1 MSWSLAAPLK
11 PMQCNSTCS
20 FEASTAW
27 VECVGACRV
36 ILEAMSPEAESVLA
50 EHNQEA
56 VDSLVAYISHYVS
69 AHLDSLPPANV
80 LPLSGFAY
88 PQTSTAAS
96 KSASKFASDLRQQA
110 LAACGRSVHATG
122 YSSSMSEGGRALHN
136 FRKECRISS
145 PFAALSG
152 RHVKLQLLS
161 SPLCFSRCKTGSAF
175 ALHAQERSAHIC
187 LRYIASGCS

>member
-1 MSWSLAAPLK
+1 MIQCMQTYSWSSCDCLGSLAALLK
-11 PMQCNSTCS
+11 PMYCNNTCNL
-20 FEASTAW
+20 EPSTALF
-27 VECVGACRV
+27 ECLGACRV

-88 PQTSTAAS
+88 PLTTTAAS
-96 KSASKFASDLRQQA
+96 KSVIDLRWQPS
-110 LAACGRSVHATG
+110 AACGGSVHDFG
-122 YSSSMSEGGRALHN
+122 HPSGMSESGGALQN

-152 RHVKLQLLS
+152 RHV
-161 SPLCFSRCKTGSAF
+161 
-175 ALHAQERSAHIC
+175 
-187 LRYIASGCS
+187 

>member
-1 MSWSLAAPLK
+1 
-11 PMQCNSTCS
+11 
-20 FEASTAW
+20 
-27 VECVGACRV
+27 
-36 ILEAMSPEAESVLA
+36 MSPEAESVLA

-88 PQTSTAAS
+88 PLTTTAAS
-96 KSASKFASDLRQQA
+96 NSANPLRQQPS
-110 LAACGRSVHATG
+110 AARGVLVHASG
-122 YSSSMSEGGRALHN
+122 HSSSMSESGGALHN

-152 RHVKLQLLS
+152 RHIKLQLLS
-161 SPLCFSRCKTGSAF
+161 SLLWYFSCKMAVPSHFMPRNVLPTYG
-175 ALHAQERSAHIC
+175 
-187 LRYIASGCS
+187 